1 MSNIACPQCGTP
13 VEGLELCPK
22 CKTNIKKIL
31 EMQKRLKTAYENAV
45 AVPEVPKSDMVMGML
60 PPKLASSA
68 IRLANHYHKKH
79 PNSTE
84 KQIASL
90 IRWQIA
96 KSAALGFTTGILGFF
111 TGILGFII
119 GLLGSSTG
127 LFKSII
133 CLLGKII
140 NIDIQNFLDIQT
152 RMVVAIAYIKGHDL
166 ESDDVE
172 ARVETCMAGD
182 RVTKVLKKIGAEIGV
197 AIEYVIENLPSKI
210 TPQIAA
216 KISWFVACELT
227 EKSIKR
233 ALASFSKMVPIIG
246 ALAGAIIDAVCAKRI
261 ANAAEKC
268 FATED

>member
-31 EMQKRLKTAYENAV
+31 EMQERLKTAYENAV

-96 KSAALGFTTGILGFF
+96 KSAALGFTTGLLGFF
-111 TGILGFII
+111 TGILGFI
-119 GLLGSSTG
+119 
-127 LFKSII
+127 
-133 CLLGKII
+133 
-140 NIDIQNFLDIQT
+140 IQNFLDIQT

-166 ESDDVE
+166 ESDDVQ

-268 FATED
+268 FASED